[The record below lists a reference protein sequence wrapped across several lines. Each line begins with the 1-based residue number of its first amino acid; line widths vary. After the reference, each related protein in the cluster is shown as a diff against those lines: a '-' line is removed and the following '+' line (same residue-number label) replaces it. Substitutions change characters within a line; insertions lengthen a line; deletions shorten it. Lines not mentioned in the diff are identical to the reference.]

1 MGRNRRSSF
10 ENSAP
15 FPPINIPLLY
25 LGVLMKMAAASSVY
39 PDQEA
44 TKSRISCSKAASLY
58 RLKLAPPDLQQT
70 QEREMLLSQLGQI
83 QPCSYLGT
91 KLEGSVGAHR
101 HILGLVSTLLGIPH
115 RLCCSSLSPH
125 CVPMKRLVG
134 QHRRATQSQTKDVT
148 VGRAIPGGVSPTNNS
163 LMRYGCREV
172 YLPFEHSS
180 CKVSPRPH
188 ENDPDLW
195 LPETT

>member
-1 MGRNRRSSF
+1 
-10 ENSAP
+10 
-15 FPPINIPLLY
+15 
-25 LGVLMKMAAASSVY
+25 MKMAAASSVY

-91 KLEGSVGAHR
+91 KLGGSGGAHR

-115 RLCCSSLSPH
+115 RLCCSSLGPH

-134 QHRRATQSQTKDVT
+134 QHRRATQPQTKDVT
-148 VGRAIPGGVSPTNNS
+148 VGRAIPGGFHQQTTGMAAGKSTYPLNTAPAKCPPD
-163 LMRYGCREV
+163 LMRMIQTCGSLR
-172 YLPFEHSS
+172 LPSRS
-180 CKVSPRPH
+180 TRVV
-188 ENDPDLW
+188 PDNEAWGGERRNNL
-195 LPETT
+195 LSFSTNI